1 MNGRALA
8 AEVAALVAVVLFVY
22 GGTALGTALV
32 GDGASASFGAAAAA
46 VVLSYGLSRLLQ
58 QFDVSEEAVRLWGVV
73 LSVALFYLI
82 LRVEIA
88 GDPYLWELGWLP
100 DLVSHPGTTLEG
112 RAGDVTEFVLLGM
125 AWLYGVLRG
134 ARALTF
140 EGLLVESSVGL
151 IVVLVAG
158 AFAPAADAPG
168 ALRWLPA
175 PYMFAALLS
184 LALVHLETVDADRR
198 RPFPGVWMAWIG
210 ASLAAIAGLAVLAS
224 LFDPP
229 SFRAVGEGL
238 ALVGR
243 TVGLAAAFVLG
254 PVFYGVAWVVEQL
267 VGWVA
272 TDEPFTPE
280 STDDLLEQVRKEQ
293 GEQAGWVNVLGYVLR
308 GGAVA
313 LVVVLVMVGLWLA
326 FRRLRRRQDE
336 VTEVREEVAAEAASP
351 LGDLRAMLAG
361 ALGRL
366 RGRARPEPRD
376 AIGRLYVSMVRRA
389 AARGLARPPAATALE
404 FAPRLEEHF
413 GTAVPGEISRAY
425 SSARYGAR
433 PPPREELEGLHDR
446 WGEIERRAT

>member
-8 AEVAALVAVVLFVY
+8 AEVVALIAVVFFVY

-32 GDGASASFGAAAAA
+32 GDGASASFGAAAAV

-58 QFDVSEEAVRLWGVV
+58 QLDIGDNAVRLWGVS
-73 LSVALFYLI
+73 LSVVLLYLI

-88 GDPYLWELGWLP
+88 GEPYLWELGWLP

-112 RAGDVTEFVLLGM
+112 RAGDVTEVVLLGM

-134 ARALTF
+134 SRALTF
-140 EGLLVESSVGL
+140 EGLLAESSVGL
-151 IVVLVAG
+151 VVVLAAG
-158 AFAPAADAPG
+158 AFARAAGAPG

-184 LALVHLETVDADRR
+184 LALVHLGMVDADRR
-198 RPFPGVWMAWIG
+198 RPFPGVWMAGIG
-210 ASLAAIAGLAVLAS
+210 ASLAAMAGLAVLAS

-238 ALVGR
+238 ALIGR
-243 TVGLAAAFVLG
+243 SVALAAAFLLG
-254 PVFYGVAWVVEQL
+254 PVFYAVAWVAEQL

-280 STDDLLEQVRKEQ
+280 STDDLLERVRKEQ
-293 GEQAGWVNVLGYVLR
+293 GEPAGWVNVLGYVLR
-308 GGAVA
+308 GGVVA
-313 LVVVLVMVGLWLA
+313 LVVVLAVTALWLV
-326 FRRLRRRQDE
+326 FRRLWRRRDE
-336 VTEVREEVAAEAASP
+336 VAEVREEVAAEAASP
-351 LGDLRAMLAG
+351 LSDLRAMLAD

-366 RGRARPEPRD
+366 RGRQGLEPRD
-376 AIGRLYVSMVRRA
+376 AIGRLYVSVVRRA
-389 AARGLARPPAATALE
+389 AAQGVSRPPAATPLE

-413 GTAVPGEISRAY
+413 GTAVPGAISRAY

-433 PPPREELEGLHDR
+433 PPPREELEGLHNR
-446 WGEIERRAT
+446 WSEIERRAT